1 MSSFSDAENINENI
15 ITRMI
20 FQNKIKKYKVELAFA
35 VLIVLWYEMNIKIHL
50 IAKCMLYSHSIP
62 DDREQYEKNKRM
74 SMRQ

>member
-1 MSSFSDAENINENI
+1 MSSFSDAENIYENTL
-15 ITRMI
+15 TRML
-20 FQNKIKKYKVELAFA
+20 FQNKIKKYKIELAFA
-35 VLIVLWYEMNIKIHL
+35 VLIVLWYEMKIHL